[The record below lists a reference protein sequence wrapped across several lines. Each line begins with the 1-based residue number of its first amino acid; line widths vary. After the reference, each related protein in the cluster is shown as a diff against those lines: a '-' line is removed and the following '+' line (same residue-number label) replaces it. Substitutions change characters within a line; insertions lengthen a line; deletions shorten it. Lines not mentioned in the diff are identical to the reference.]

1 MTYCEMNL
9 IFLALAVLAAW
20 ILKSRYQCFTSA
32 FLLLPMLVLTAAF
45 DNLIIILG
53 IVGYDTEKLFGLY
66 VGTVPIED
74 FAYTVVAVLLVPAI
88 WKVASR

>member
-1 MTYCEMNL
+1 
-9 IFLALAVLAAW
+9 
-20 ILKSRYQCFTSA
+20 
-32 FLLLPMLVLTAAF
+32 MLVLTAAF

-74 FAYTVVAVLLVPAI
+74 FAYTVEAVLLVPAI